1 MIEFTPRAAEILR
14 RSVEAARR
22 FNPDATIRVFRKGG
36 GVEFALAEGPE
47 PGDRRVQG
55 DGFDV
60 LAGEDLEGVVAVV
73 EPHDQLVVRP
83 PGSDPLPG
91 EVFEA
96 GGH

>member
-14 RSVEAARR
+14 RSIEAARR
-22 FNPDATIRVFRKGG
+22 FNPEAMIRVFRKGA

-47 PGDRRVQG
+47 PGDREIEG
-55 DGFDV
+55 DGFSV
-60 LAGEDLEGVVAVV
+60 LVEEDIEGVVAVV

-83 PGSDPLPG
+83 EGSSRLPG

>member
-22 FNPDATIRVFRKGG
+22 FNPHAMIRVFRKGP

-47 PGDRRVQG
+47 PGDREIEG
-55 DGFDV
+55 DGFAV
-60 LAGEDLEGVVAVV
+60 LVGQEVEGVVAVV

-83 PGSDPLPG
+83 EGSSRLPG

>member
-22 FNPDATIRVFRKGG
+22 FNPDARIRVFRKGQA
-36 GVEFALAEGPE
+36 VEFALAEGPE
-47 PGDRRVQG
+47 AGDREIEG
-55 DGFDV
+55 DGFAV
-60 LAGEDLEGVVAVV
+60 LVAEEVDGVVAVV

-83 PGSDPLPG
+83 EGSSRLPG

>member
-14 RSVEAARR
+14 RSLEAARR
-22 FNPDATIRVFRKGG
+22 FNPGARIRLSRKGH
-36 GVEFALAEGPE
+36 GVEFALAEGPA
-47 PGDRRVQG
+47 PGDREIEG
-55 DGFDV
+55 EGFHV
-60 LAGEDLEGVVAVV
+60 LAEADIEGVVAVV

-83 PGSDPLPG
+83 AGSAPLPG

>member
-14 RSVEAARR
+14 RSIEAARR
-22 FNPDATIRVFRKGG
+22 FNPDARIRVFRKGEA
-36 GVEFALAEGPE
+36 VEFALAEGPK
-47 PGDRRVQG
+47 PGDREIVG
-55 DGFDV
+55 DGFAV
-60 LAGEDLEGVVAVV
+60 LVAEEVDGVVAVV

-83 PGSDPLPG
+83 EGSSRLPG